1 MIGELGGNPNIQD
14 LCDQTPLHMC
24 ASNMGDVAGK
34 LKCIALLVKHD
45 CWIDAL
51 DSRGCTA
58 LHYAADSGNLQAV
71 KALVKA
77 GAGWTI
83 STPVRNSFSNDHFLY
98 STERQSMSTKRMSAL
113 VYGKVL
119 SLFEI
124 ILTRCARVLL
134 LSKANKL
141 KLKPS
146 DPIGLCMVF

>member
-1 MIGELGGNPNIQD
+1 MLFR
-14 LCDQTPLHMC
+14 
-24 ASNMGDVAGK
+24 SGDVAGK

-45 CWIDAL
+45 CWMDAL

-83 STPVRNSFSNDHFLY
+83 STPVRNSFSNYHFLY

-113 VYGKVL
+113 VYGNLL
-119 SLFEI
+119 SFFEI
-124 ILTRCARVLL
+124 IITRCPRVLR
-134 LSKANKL
+134 LSKASKL
-141 KLKPS
+141 FLEPS
-146 DPIGLCMVF
+146 EPMGLCMMF